1 MALRLPIAIVIGCLI
16 SLLLLW
22 VMQAL
27 VSVEGK
33 LGKESAG
40 FSADFVRLRRDTEPE
55 TQKRK
60 PPKKEKP
67 EQPPPP
73 PIISAQTSP
82 LQQGDAMAGIAPEI
96 ATVDASSLVG
106 GGGSDRDIVPLVRI
120 EPDYPANARERGI
133 EGWVVVK
140 FTVSKIGSVEDAA
153 VVSAHPGR
161 IFDRSALRAVRKWRY
176 NPRIENGKAI
186 ARPGVQVRL
195 DFYMDG

>member
-1 MALRLPIAIVIGCLI
+1 
-16 SLLLLW
+16 LLLLW

-27 VSVEGK
+27 VGVEGK
-33 LGKESAG
+33 LGEESTG
-40 FSADFVRLRRDTEPE
+40 FSVDFVRLRRDTEPE
-55 TQKRK
+55 VQKRK
-60 PPKKEKP
+60 PPKKAKP

-82 LQQGDAMAGIAPEI
+82 LKQGDGMEGIAPEI
-96 ATVDASSLVG
+96 AKLDTSSLVG

-120 EPDYPANARERGI
+120 EPDYPVNARERGI

-140 FTVSKIGSVEDAA
+140 FTVTKIGSVEDAA

-161 IFDRSALRAVRKWRY
+161 IFDRSALRAVQKWRY
-176 NPRIENGKAI
+176 NPKIENGKAI

-195 DFYMDG
+195 DFYMDD

>member
-1 MALRLPIAIVIGCLI
+1 MALRFPVSIAIGCLV

-33 LGKESAG
+33 LGKESAR
-40 FSADFVRLRRDTEPE
+40 FSVDFVRLIRDTEPE
-55 TQKRK
+55 VQKRK
-60 PPKKEKP
+60 PPRKAKP

-82 LQQGDAMAGIAPEI
+82 LKQGDGMDGIAPEI
-96 ATVDASSLVG
+96 AKLDTSSLVG

-140 FTVSKIGSVEDAA
+140 FTVTKIGSVEDAA
-153 VVSAHPGR
+153 VVSANPRR

-176 NPRIENGKAI
+176 NPKIENGKAI